1 GWHVDLL
8 GSEPAVL
15 SQWFNDAECHALLE
29 LTADKTVWSGST
41 VEERIS
47 QAYAGYVAA
56 CKRNKE
62 SVVLIRWLANLTHR
76 VAAETKTEHD
86 RMRAALFLAM
96 ASMRKIFSDGGLIL
110 DESSLKKA
118 AYSCGVYFDALYWL
132 ANEAIANKQVLWKLA
147 VTCHPAALGKTV
159 LQRYAWH
166 ACVRWLAES

>member
-1 GWHVDLL
+1 MQLQSRATTH
-8 GSEPAVL
+8 
-15 SQWFNDAECHALLE
+15 LE
-29 LTADKTVWSGST
+29 
-41 VEERIS
+41 
-47 QAYAGYVAA
+47 
-56 CKRNKE
+56 E

-132 ANEAIANKQVLWKLA
+132 ANEAIANKQVLWKIRPK
-147 VTCHPAALGKTV
+147 CHQQLGFNPCIIPCTIGG
-159 LQRYAWH
+159 
-166 ACVRWLAES
+166 